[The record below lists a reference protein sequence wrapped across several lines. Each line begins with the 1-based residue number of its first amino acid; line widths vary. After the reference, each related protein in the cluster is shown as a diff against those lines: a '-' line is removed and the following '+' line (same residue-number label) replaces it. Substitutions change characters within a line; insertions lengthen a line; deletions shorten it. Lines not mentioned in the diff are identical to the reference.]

1 MKIGVNRNLQL
12 RLIIEELKKK
22 LDLKTMHLNIAKRKL
37 KKYETTNISSTNRM
51 G

>member
-37 KKYETTNISSTNRM
+37 KKYETTNI
-51 G
+51 

>member
-1 MKIGVNRNLQL
+1 MKKAINTHLRL

-22 LDLKTMHLNIAKRKL
+22 LELKTIHLNIAKRKL

>member
-37 KKYETTNISSTNRM
+37 KKYENTRI
-51 G
+51 